1 MRNRTTLTPRSLT
14 IRDHQQQKVRDAQK
28 SEMDTRRVNT
38 DQNAYNS
45 SVAASRDDYM
55 TSALAKVRQSDV
67 THSET
72 LTKWNGS
79 WLINQTM
86 QI

>member
-1 MRNRTTLTPRSLT
+1 MTNRPTLTPRT
-14 IRDHQQQKVRDAQK
+14 ITAREQQRQKIKDTQK
-28 SEMDTRRVNT
+28 SEMDTRRVHR
-38 DQNAYNS
+38 DQDAFNS
-45 SVAASRDDYM
+45 SVAASQDHYM
-55 TSALAKVRQSDV
+55 TQALAKVRQSDV

-86 QI
+86 KN